1 MAKDGEE
8 LEKTRIQSKWVGGYI
23 EQVMLLRGSHSN
35 SYPEDKSFEKTALN
49 QLSASAVLAM
59 LCQQS
64 RREEHLS
71 VQDVSLK
78 DKLCDTRFLSKGTWN
93 DDTSVVNELGV

>member
-8 LEKTRIQSKWVGGYI
+8 LEKTRIHSKWVGGYI
-23 EQVMLLRGSHSN
+23 EQVMLLRESLSN
-35 SYPEDKSFEKTALN
+35 SYLEDKSFYKTALN
-49 QLSASAVLAM
+49 QLNASAVLAM

-64 RREEHLS
+64 HGEEHLS
-71 VQDVSLK
+71 VQDASQE

-93 DDTSVVNELGV
+93 DDTGVVNELAV